1 MRHVPLLELLAGLI
15 LLPLAGCTV
24 VTPDKRFP
32 DVQREAQL
40 RLDKRVLWRQ
50 APPTTEDQHVDD
62 AVAALFARPLSAD
75 DAVQIALFRNTGLQA
90 TFEDLGIAQADVV
103 QAGQLRNPDI
113 AGFFRFPDSPPSG
126 LNWNIGVDIW
136 LLDGFLVPIR
146 EKLAG
151 AAEEQAIRQVTEQV
165 LRLAAETRAAYYAHQ
180 ADAKAAKAQEELAEV
195 ARLASDLS
203 HGQAGAGN
211 VDDLRLAADT
221 AATQQAKL
229 SSIQAK
235 SAARTSLERLRRL
248 MGLSDQPLNWSL
260 AADAPMP
267 SSGEPDEEELVTL
280 ALASRLDLGAV
291 LAEVQRQEYAMELT
305 KKWWLSTVQVGVETE
320 KSSDGQFQTGPHF
333 SVELPIF
340 NQRQGEIARQE
351 AIIRQV
357 KRRVSSLQEQVR
369 TEVRTAL
376 DRVAA
381 ARQVAEFYADDILP
395 LRRQILAA
403 TQDRYNSM
411 FVGVFDLLTAK
422 SELTAAET
430 ASARALQDYW
440 VARSDLELAL
450 GTRVPETPL
459 PSLEPPPSEEPK
471 PSPLPTAPTAPNP
484 HQQHQPK

>member
-1 MRHVPLLELLAGLI
+1 MNRFLLPSLLVLSI
-15 LLPLAGCTV
+15 LLPLAGCAV

-50 APPTTEDQHVDD
+50 VPPTPEDQRVDD
-62 AVAALFARPLSAD
+62 AVAALLVRPLSAA
-75 DAVQIALFRNTGLQA
+75 DAVQIALFRNTGLQS

-113 AGFFRFPDSPPSG
+113 AGFLRFPDSPPSG

-165 LRLAAETRAAYYAHQ
+165 LRLAAETRGAYYAHQ
-180 ADAKAAKAQEELAEV
+180 ADAKGAKAQEELAEV

-203 HGQAGAGN
+203 LGQAGAGN

-221 AATQQAKL
+221 AALQQTGLAL
-229 SSIQAK
+229 IQAR
-235 SAARTSLERLRRL
+235 SAARASLERLRRL
-248 MGLSDQPLNWSL
+248 MGLTDQPVNWSL

-267 SSGEPDEEELVTL
+267 SSGEPGEEQLVSL
-280 ALASRLDLGAV
+280 ALGSRLELGAA
-291 LAEVQRQEYAMELT
+291 LAEVQRQEYALELT
-305 KKWWLSTVQVGVETE
+305 KKWWLSTVQVGAETE

-340 NQRQGEIARQE
+340 NQRQGEIGRQE

-357 KRRVSSLQEQVR
+357 KQRVSSMQEQVR

-381 ARQVAEFYADDILP
+381 ARQVAEFYASDILP
-395 LRRQILAA
+395 LRRRVLAA

-411 FVGVFDLLTAK
+411 FVGVFELLSTKA
-422 SELTAAET
+422 ELTVAET

-440 VARSDLELAL
+440 TARSDLELAL

-459 PSLEPPPSEEPK
+459 PSPEPPPAEQPN
-471 PSPLPTAPTAPNP
+471 PSPPPAAPTAPNP

>member
-1 MRHVPLLELLAGLI
+1 MRHPPLPTLL
-15 LLPLAGCTV
+15 LLPFLLLFVGCAA

-50 APPTTEDQHVDD
+50 DPPTTEDQRVDD
-62 AVAALFARPLSAD
+62 AVTSLLARPLSAE
-75 DAVQIALFRNTGLQA
+75 DAVQVALFRNTSLQA

-113 AGFFRFPDSPPSG
+113 AGFLRFPDSPPSG

-151 AAEEQAIRQVTEQV
+151 VAEEQAIRQVAEEV
-165 LRLAAETRAAYYAHQ
+165 LRLAAETRAAYYALQ
-180 ADAKAAKAQEELAEV
+180 ANSKAAKTQEELAEIS
-195 ARLASDLS
+195 RLASDLS
-203 HGQAGAGN
+203 YGQAGAGN
-211 VDDLRLAADT
+211 VDDLRLAVDT
-221 AATQQAKL
+221 AALQQTGLAL
-229 SSIQAK
+229 IQAR
-235 SAARTSLERLRRL
+235 SAERTSLERLRRL
-248 MGLSDQPLNWSL
+248 MGLTDQPVHWLL

-267 SSGEPDEEELVTL
+267 SSGEPDEEGLVTL
-280 ALASRLDLGAV
+280 ALGSRLELGEAQ
-291 LAEVQRQEYAMELT
+291 AEVQRQEYALELT

-357 KRRVSSLQEQVR
+357 KHRVATLQAQVR

-381 ARQVAEFYADDILP
+381 ARQVAEFYANDILP
-395 LRRQILAA
+395 LRRRVLAA

-411 FVGVFDLLTAK
+411 FVGVFELLSTK
-422 SELTAAET
+422 GELTATET
-430 ASARALQDYW
+430 VYARALQDYW
-440 VARSDLELAL
+440 TAHSDLELAL

-459 PSLEPPPSEEPK
+459 PSTEPPSSDQPK
-471 PSPLPTAPTAPNP
+471 PPPPPNAPTAPNP